1 MSCVSESGTV
11 DSGNEPPA
19 ESTSSS
25 RPLFRELMAAD
36 VDDLETSEIDSLCM
50 VCREMVSILDPSPAF
65 IQTVSGIALL
75 SSYCTDPNWLQI
87 IMYTYV
93 YWARLKLVLDTET
106 NIVIQ
111 PGLKPGFLRISTFF
125 LHQWL

>member
-1 MSCVSESGTV
+1 MSCASESGTV
-11 DSGNEPPA
+11 PVDSGNEHSA

-87 IMYTYV
+87 IITNNHVYV
-93 YWARLKLVLDTET
+93 CVL
-106 NIVIQ
+106 
-111 PGLKPGFLRISTFF
+111 G
-125 LHQWL
+125 

>member
-1 MSCVSESGTV
+1 
-11 DSGNEPPA
+11 
-19 ESTSSS
+19 
-25 RPLFRELMAAD
+25 MAAD

-93 YWARLKLVLDTET
+93 YWARLKLVLDTEYS
-106 NIVIQ
+106 
-111 PGLKPGFLRISTFF
+111 P
-125 LHQWL
+125 

>member
-1 MSCVSESGTV
+1 MSIVSNLSAENMSCVSESGTV
-11 DSGNEPPA
+11 DSCNDPPA

-36 VDDLETSEIDSLCM
+36 VEDLETSEIESLCM

-75 SSYCTDPNWLQI
+75 SNYCT
-87 IMYTYV
+87 V
-93 YWARLKLVLDTET
+93 
-106 NIVIQ
+106 
-111 PGLKPGFLRISTFF
+111 
-125 LHQWL
+125 H